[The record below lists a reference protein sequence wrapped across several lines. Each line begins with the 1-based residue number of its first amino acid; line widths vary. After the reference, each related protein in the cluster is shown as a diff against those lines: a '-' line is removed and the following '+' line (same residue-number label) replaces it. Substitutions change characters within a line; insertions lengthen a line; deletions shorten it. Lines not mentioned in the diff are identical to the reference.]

1 MSIIN
6 DFINDG
12 AAPSAPRPAAPIDPT
27 IRIVLFTDMVDH
39 TLMMRRLGDEAG
51 RAVLREHERITR
63 EMLRQHG
70 GAEVKTDGDSFMAS
84 FTSPTKAVE
93 CAVALQQA
101 FAAHNGAVAE
111 PILIRA
117 GLNIGE
123 PIEENGDYFGSSV
136 ILAARIKDQAS
147 GGEILVPE
155 ALRHMLSGKKFVYA
169 DRGEVL
175 LKGFGDPV
183 RLYEVRWRE

>member
-1 MSIIN
+1 
-6 DFINDG
+6 
-12 AAPSAPRPAAPIDPT
+12 
-27 IRIVLFTDMVDH
+27 
-39 TLMMRRLGDEAG
+39 
-51 RAVLREHERITR
+51 VLREHERITR

-70 GAEVKTDGDSFMAS
+70 GAEVKTDGDGFMAS
-84 FTSPTKAVE
+84 FTSATKAVE
-93 CAVALQQA
+93 CAVALHKA
-101 FAAHNGAVAE
+101 FAAHNGAVTE

-117 GLNIGE
+117 GLNVGE
-123 PIEENGDYFGSSV
+123 PIEEDGDYFGSAV